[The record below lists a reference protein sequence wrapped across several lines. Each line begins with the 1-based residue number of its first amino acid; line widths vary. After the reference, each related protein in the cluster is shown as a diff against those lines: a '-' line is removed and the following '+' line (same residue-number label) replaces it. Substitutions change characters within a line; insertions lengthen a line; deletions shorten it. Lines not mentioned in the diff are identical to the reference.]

1 MKFLATMLPF
11 VVSEVSLNH
20 FRVSQS
26 VTVLVLGNEVLIP
39 LSPDATLHASAHP
52 LEVTGPINNG
62 LCTEA
67 VSQRCSV
74 KMVFMKISQNL
85 PESFS

>member
-1 MKFLATMLPF
+1 MLPF

-52 LEVTGPINNG
+52 LEVTGPIYNG

-85 PESFS
+85 PESFF